1 MKRKIGVLLLL
12 TLCIH
17 FLLGFGFTKVYKVE
31 KAIDAIG
38 LVTIE
43 SREKIETA
51 ESMYAELSTKN
62 KEKVDNYYIL
72 LQARAELDRLV
83 GLVNTAQSAIDA
95 IQEPITLSNGST
107 VVAAQRAYRAAR
119 EASVHSYITGFD
131 KLWRSTESYLPLAME
146 EANKLMN
153 QRKYTDAYMIYS
165 TIYEVFPS
173 SAYGTSALNG
183 CWGALIGEAEVM
195 YNNGQLENA
204 LDSLDDIDA
213 YYGFSQQSNQLREK
227 ILNRIAQNR
236 PLNGQTFNNTIGW
249 GYGKL
254 TVTAG
259 DYDEFVTLTDIDT
272 YTKIMTFYVRAGET
286 ATVQVKDGR
295 YAMEYIGGPYWFG
308 TESKF
313 GGYYKDTGTVNGDL
327 IFSTARSGSQ
337 VEYTLIEVD
346 LRNISFGD
354 WITPEV
360 SNDKPIEHPVK
371 NAYASSTYSGDRAT
385 HDVTNLLDN
394 DRKTNWT
401 EGVEGDGIGEYIR
414 FEFWDEYSLKSI
426 AIYAGNQYDR
436 NRYLDNNRPEKITI
450 GFSDGSSV
458 SVTLK
463 DIMEGQTILLPESVV
478 TDSIWITINS
488 VYHGN
493 KYTDTV
499 ISDISFEAYAS
510 AFN

>member
-12 TLCIH
+12 TLCAH

-51 ESMYAELSTKN
+51 ESMYAELSAKN
-62 KEKVDNYYIL
+62 KGKVDNYYIL
-72 LQARAELDRLV
+72 LQARAELDRLD
-83 GLVNTAQSAIDA
+83 GLVSAAQRAIDA
-95 IQEPITLSNGST
+95 IREPITLDSGESI
-107 VVAAQRAYRAAR
+107 VAAQTAYKAAR
-119 EASVHSYITGFD
+119 EASVHSYVTDYD
-131 KLWRSTESYLPLAME
+131 KLWFAIDEYAPLAIE
-146 EANKLMN
+146 NADRLMS
-153 QRKYTDAYMIYS
+153 QRKYSDAFLQYSQIFKYFADSDYGADAY
-165 TIYEVFPS
+165 
-173 SAYGTSALNG
+173 YGCREASVG
-183 CWGALIGEAEVM
+183 MAEVEF
-195 YNNGQLENA
+195 NAGRWENA
-204 LDSLDDIDA
+204 LDQLDDVDA
-213 YYGFSQQSNQLREK
+213 YYGRSESGTKLREK
-227 ILNRIAQNR
+227 IVNRISQSR
-236 PLNGQTFNNTIGW
+236 PRTGQTFQNTAGW

-254 TVTAG
+254 AVTAG
-259 DYDEFVTLTDIDT
+259 DYDEYVTLTDIDT
-272 YTKIMTFYVRAGET
+272 HTKIMTFYVRAGET
-286 ATVQVKDGR
+286 ATVQVKDGG

-313 GGYYKDTGTVNGDL
+313 GGYYKDVGTVNGHL
-327 IFSTARSGSQ
+327 FFSTTRSGSQ

-346 LRNISFGD
+346 LGNVSFGD
-354 WITPEV
+354 WMTPEA
-360 SNDKPIEHPVK
+360 SDDKPIEHPIK
-371 NAYASSTYSGDRAT
+371 EAYASSTYSGDRAT

-394 DRKTNWT
+394 DKKTNWT
-401 EGVEGDGIGEYIR
+401 EGNDGDGIGEYIR
-414 FEFWDEYSLKSI
+414 FEFWDEYCLKSI

-463 DIMEGQTILLPESVV
+463 DVMEGQTILLPESVV

-510 AFN
+510 ASN

>member
-38 LVTIE
+38 FVTIE

-51 ESMYAELSTKN
+51 ESMYAELSAKN
-62 KEKVDNYYIL
+62 QEKVDNYDVL
-72 LQARAELDRLV
+72 LQARAELNRLV
-83 GLVNTAQSAIDA
+83 DLVNTAQRAIDA
-95 IQEPITLSNGST
+95 IREPITLDSGDSII
-107 VVAAQRAYRAAR
+107 AAQRAYKAAR
-119 EASVHSYITGFD
+119 ESSVHSYITRYDHLYLSIDPYAALVMENAD
-131 KLWRSTESYLPLAME
+131 KLL
-146 EANKLMN
+146 K
-153 QRKYTDAYMIYS
+153 QRKYIEAFQMYSIVFDNFPECSYGGAAYYGCRDS
-165 TIYEVFPS
+165 TI
-173 SAYGTSALNG
+173 GT
-183 CWGALIGEAEVM
+183 AEDQ
-195 YNNGQLENA
+195 YNRGQLEDA
-204 LDSLDDIDA
+204 LDILDDVDT
-213 YYGFSQQSNQLREK
+213 YYGMSENSTKLREK
-227 ILNRIAQNR
+227 ILKRISQSR
-236 PLNGQTFNNTIGW
+236 PRTGQTFNNTIGW

-295 YAMEYIGGPYWFG
+295 YAMGYIGGPYWFG

-327 IFSTARSGSQ
+327 IFSTTRSGSQ

-346 LRNISFGD
+346 LGNISFGD
-354 WITPEV
+354 WMTPEA
-360 SNDKPIEHPVK
+360 SDDKPIEHPVK
-371 NAYASSTYSGDRAT
+371 DAYASSTYSGDRAT

-414 FEFWDEYSLKSI
+414 FEFWDEYCLKSI

-436 NRYLDNNRPEKITI
+436 NRYLDNSRPEKITI

-463 DIMEGQTILLPESVV
+463 DIMEGQTILLPESVI
-478 TDSIWITINS
+478 TDSIWIMINS

-510 AFN
+510 ASN